1 MRTSLIRNVFIA
13 LWPCI
18 AGAQS
23 TDAVLLTTDQTVAGK
38 SQEEWSA
45 AWWQWAASFDDD
57 DSPVADRTGRMCGS
71 KQSGSVWFLAG
82 TYGTARTT
90 RTCTVPAGK
99 HLFFPLINY
108 VVFPREGSQPS
119 CGAVM
124 RDAAE
129 MTNDVSALVL
139 DVDGKRFGSLVQY
152 RLVTKRCFDLG
163 ARSEPPEKIFP
174 AAGNGYYVMLKP
186 LTKGK
191 HVINFGGVLP
201 GMAQAVTYTLLVE

>member
-1 MRTSLIRNVFIA
+1 MRTSPLCTVVLAFA
-13 LWPCI
+13 PLW
-18 AGAQS
+18 AHAQP
-23 TDAVLLTTDQTVAGK
+23 TDSLLVAPDQPVAGK

-57 DSPVADRTGRMCGS
+57 DSPVADRTGRWCAS

-90 RTCTVPAGK
+90 RTCRVPAGK

-108 VVFPREGSQPS
+108 VVYPREDSQTS
-119 CGAVM
+119 CAAMM
-124 RDAAE
+124 RDAAAR
-129 MTNDVSALVL
+129 TNNVTALVL
-139 DVDGKRFGSLVQY
+139 DVDGKRVEPLDRQ

-163 ARSEPPEKIFP
+163 ARADPPEQIFP
-174 AAGNGYYVMLKP
+174 AASNGYYVMLKP
-186 LTKGK
+186 LPKGK

-201 GMAQAVTYTLLVE
+201 EMAQAVTYTLQVE